1 MKKILRDL
9 AGHPLLLFFA
19 VFIIGFSISDAF
31 FSKAVFSE
39 MENRYLKQRPAFS
52 WSSLVKNEYTG
63 AYEEY
68 VNDQFAFRDQWIHL
82 KSVGEMALM
91 KIENGGVAYGRDHY
105 LFARLYPGP
114 LAETRGNGSGFGGDG
129 GRATA
134 LPAVS
139 DRQIAANLGFL
150 NRFLAGYPGQVTLAI
165 APNSDAVLSDKVPR
179 GMENADQA
187 AYIADI
193 YADVRGAHTL
203 DLIGPMADSAAAR
216 QTYYRT
222 DHHWTTD
229 GAWAAY
235 AAFARDRGLGYVP
248 LEDLADLRREE
259 PGFLGTQY
267 SKTKNIDVQPDTL
280 VWYDIPVTDVTID
293 GKKQADTGRGVV
305 EVDGLYHRDM
315 LGRRD
320 KYAAFL
326 YGNHG
331 LTVIRSGNN
340 LNHQEGKTSRVL
352 LVKDSYGNCMAPFLT
367 YSYDEVYVADLR
379 ALPTP
384 MSRLV
389 AETDFDDVLI
399 LYNFTSFQQ
408 DKDLA
413 RITF

>member
-1 MKKILRDL
+1 M
-9 AGHPLLLFFA
+9 
-19 VFIIGFSISDAF
+19 
-31 FSKAVFSE
+31 
-39 MENRYLKQRPAFS
+39 
-52 WSSLVKNEYTG
+52 
-63 AYEEY
+63 
-68 VNDQFAFRDQWIHL
+68 
-82 KSVGEMALM
+82 
-91 KIENGGVAYGRDHY
+91 
-105 LFARLYPGP
+105 
-114 LAETRGNGSGFGGDG
+114 
-129 GRATA
+129 
-134 LPAVS
+134 
-139 DRQIAANLGFL
+139 
-150 NRFLAGYPGQVTLAI
+150 
-165 APNSDAVLSDKVPR
+165 
-179 GMENADQA
+179 
-187 AYIADI
+187 
-193 YADVRGAHTL
+193 
-203 DLIGPMADSAAAR
+203 
-216 QTYYRT
+216 
-222 DHHWTTD
+222 
-229 GAWAAY
+229 
-235 AAFARDRGLGYVP
+235 
-248 LEDLADLRREE
+248 
-259 PGFLGTQY
+259 GTQY